1 MTSPQ
6 PQDWQSWFRNL
17 KTGFDSVKQAISDK
31 SASGSETL
39 NQIDVDYPNNLGLE
53 TLQQSYQQAVNWFN
67 TIPASGK
74 LLAIAGGG
82 LLSLTLIKTVF
93 QLITSLITLSAFGVI
108 LYLVY
113 RFWILPK
120 NSES

>member
-6 PQDWQSWFRNL
+6 PQDWKRRIQDL
-17 KTGFDSVKQAISDK
+17 KIEIERATSGPGSD
-31 SASGSETL
+31 L
-39 NQIDVDYPNNLGLE
+39 NQIEVDSPSYGVDA
-53 TLQQSYQQAVNWFN
+53 LQRGYQQFRLWFN
-67 TIPASGK
+67 GIPASGK

-93 QLITSLITLSAFGVI
+93 QLVTSLITLSVFGVI

-120 NSES
+120 GSNPIDGE